1 MSKIN
6 ILALPNVKI
15 SGVGIDIVNLTTATP
30 ASIIKNIDK
39 LYDNYKSP
47 RPLDLIVDKSSCIP
61 RITINDPVNQY
72 FNGKQG
78 DIYRIVDDSAT
89 RFRMV
94 SGISAP
100 SKTKTSPYHDA
111 TVRMYSSAYNTVVDM
126 LKDRRRESELDE
138 DPEMDD
144 FKRKFPKDVKD
155 VADIKTEELK
165 IEGIK
170 NRRGQFM
177 YVYFLASTDE
187 SLVVSRK
194 RGGGSKQNFKTVVL
208 NYIQAA
214 ISHYNDKIADIR
226 HGHPKITTL
235 AVNEDKGIAQF
246 QENIELILIYNN
258 QNNEALVK
266 YELPVQYFS
275 IQQTVFNV
283 TKHIDQPIFYLLDP
297 IKDRKEILDILSLNG
312 LVLERDKPLSEY
324 NIKEGTKM
332 LLI

>member
-15 SGVGIDIVNLTTATP
+15 TGVGIDTVDLTKATP
-30 ASIIKNIDK
+30 ASIIKNIGAR
-39 LYDNYKSP
+39 YENYSQS
-47 RPLDLIVDKSSCIP
+47 RALDLIVDKSSCIP

-94 SGISAP
+94 SGVSAP

-111 TVRMYSSAYNTVVDM
+111 TVRMYASAYNTIIDM
-126 LKDRRRESELDE
+126 LKDRRREGELDE
-138 DPEMDD
+138 DIEMDM
-144 FKRKFPKDVKD
+144 FKRQFPKDVNL
-155 VADIKTEELK
+155 VSDIKTDDLK

-177 YVYFLASTDE
+177 YVYFLAPMDDA
-187 SLVVSRK
+187 LVVSRK
-194 RGGGSKQNFKTVVL
+194 RAGGGKQGFKTRVSD
-208 NYIQAA
+208 YIQRA
-214 ISHYNDKIADIR
+214 ISHYNDNIAR
-226 HGHPKITTL
+226 GKQKITPFETD
-235 AVNEDKGIAQF
+235 ADKSILEF
-246 QENIELILIYNN
+246 QEAIELVLVYNN
-258 QNNEALVK
+258 QNNEVLVK
-266 YELPVQYFS
+266 YDYPVQYFS